1 MCKIINNNEFY
12 SGINK
17 KNEIVNLEDFDL
29 NEETSRYGEFI
40 SSYFVWL
47 GLNKQKDRSEE
58 LNEMTK
64 TKT

>member
-1 MCKIINNNEFY
+1 MSKIINNNEDY
-12 SGINK
+12 SRRNK
-17 KNEIVNLEDFDL
+17 KTEIMHLDEFNL

-47 GLNKQKDRSEE
+47 GLNKQKDRADE

-64 TKT
+64 KKR